1 MYFSVIASD
10 IIFKVKWLFDSRLGY
25 VGYDILINV
34 NETGYVCF
42 FYNRKEFSI
51 VRILL
56 FLKDCCMW
64 EEETEL
70 EGVKMDEEKIARK

>member
-1 MYFSVIASD
+1 M
-10 IIFKVKWLFDSRLGY
+10 
-25 VGYDILINV
+25 
-34 NETGYVCF
+34 
-42 FYNRKEFSI
+42 
-51 VRILL
+51 RILL